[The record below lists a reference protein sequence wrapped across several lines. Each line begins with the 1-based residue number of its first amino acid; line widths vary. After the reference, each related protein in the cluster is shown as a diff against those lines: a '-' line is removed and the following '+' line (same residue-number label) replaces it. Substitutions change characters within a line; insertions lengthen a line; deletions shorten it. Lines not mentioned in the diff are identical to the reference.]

1 LPVARTHVDICLK
14 ANPEDAGA
22 LYYLG
27 MIEKMEGDVVG
38 AIESL
43 SKSVAGNPRNADA
56 QGALGALYLQT
67 GNVQGAARALQQ
79 AVLLAPEESQHHYQL
94 ALAYSRSSAP
104 DKAKAQL
111 EIYEQMKAKE
121 AKEAQNFKGPS
132 TSEVPMMRIS
142 PRP

>member
-1 LPVARTHVDICLK
+1 VDICLK
-14 ANPEDAGA
+14 RNPEDPGA

-27 MIEKMEGDVVG
+27 MIQKMEGDLNS
-38 AIESL
+38 AIGSL
-43 SKSVAGNPRNADA
+43 SKSVTGNPGNADA

-67 GNVQGAARALQQ
+67 GNVQGAIQSLEK
-79 AVLLAPEESQHHYQL
+79 AVLLAPEESHNHYQL
-94 ALAYSRSSAP
+94 ALAYSRSNAP

-111 EIYEQMKAKE
+111 ETYEQMKAKE
-121 AKEAQNFKGPS
+121 AKEAKNFKGPA